1 MSDPESDPELTQLLT
16 DLTRTLR
23 ELEQEVEPERPPGPR
38 LPTPRELSRFTSEV
52 AIPGLILLLQT
63 NIRALQL
70 LQRTIRLASG
80 ENPTPDGAVT
90 EARARAERVGRAS
103 LSQLEDVLT
112 DLQSALESRPEN
124 GEADE
129 LLSRARQLREEV
141 HEQIEQDGTGLSADE
156 TESVNEENRRETSD
170 DRDVVNIDIESELQ
184 AIKDNVEDDPDTP
197 EGSGDTGPGSD
208 GDEGTGPESDGGG
221 DTDSGSEEGEDTG
234 SGSDDAGGNAD
245 NKRGDGSGGP
255 DRSS

>member
-1 MSDPESDPELTQLLT
+1 MSDRESDPELTQLLT

-23 ELEQEVEPERPPGPR
+23 ELEREVEPERPSGPR

-80 ENPTPDGAVT
+80 EDPTPDGTAT
-90 EARARAERVGRAS
+90 EVRARAERVGRAS

-112 DLQSALESRPEN
+112 DLQSALESRPES

-129 LLSRARQLREEV
+129 LLSRARQLREEI
-141 HEQIEQDGTGLSADE
+141 HEQIEQEGTGLE
-156 TESVNEENRRETSD
+156 TGAENEGDGGLGGELDDHSD
-170 DRDVVNIDIESELQ
+170 IVDIDIESELQ
-184 AIKDNVEDDPDTP
+184 SIKDNVDDDEQDRT
-197 EGSGDTGPGSD
+197 GSDDSDDTGGDSSD
-208 GDEGTGPESDGGG
+208 GD
-221 DTDSGSEEGEDTG
+221 
-234 SGSDDAGGNAD
+234 
-245 NKRGDGSGGP
+245 